1 MENINLKKFF
11 ILLMSMILI
20 ISFIS
25 LPVSAQTSNISEQ
38 QKVDKVA
45 AMLKFIYE
53 EASTK
58 DKNGNIIDMDV
69 NKISEKYGD
78 TQELKQLKKEIMVDQ
93 KPTSYRSFNSGK
105 FKSCITSAVADQFG
119 VGVVTAIMEGG
130 FYAYMKKKAYKE
142 AAKLLLKF
150 AIGSN
155 LVGLSAFTAYYGGK
169 CAAYAN
175 S

>member
-1 MENINLKKFF
+1 M
-11 ILLMSMILI
+11 

-25 LPVSAQTSNISEQ
+25 LPVSAQTANISEQ

-78 TQELKQLKKEIMVDQ
+78 AQELKQLKKKSWWTKNPHHIEVLIVG
-93 KPTSYRSFNSGK
+93 NSK
-105 FKSCITSAVADQFG
+105 
-119 VGVVTAIMEGG
+119 VV
-130 FYAYMKKKAYKE
+130 
-142 AAKLLLKF
+142 
-150 AIGSN
+150 
-155 LVGLSAFTAYYGGK
+155 
-169 CAAYAN
+169 
-175 S
+175 